1 MKLKFTLIIFIVLAV
16 ISKLFLVGEG
26 LYTFP
31 DEFRYIASQD
41 AFEAL
46 RNGDIT
52 KALSMCYTVDGRPG
66 LVLLGLLPAA
76 CQILIANFFL
86 LPYNSP
92 EIDLILFSYNI
103 FIYVLILWVL
113 FKIVVRLGFTL
124 ENALI
129 AVFLYAVG
137 VNSWL
142 YIRHAFPYDTA
153 LLIILYAIHLLLK
166 NREKIALFTTL
177 CFSALMTLAFTVY
190 PGFYL
195 LQFAAAF
202 YFIYLIYKQ
211 KNIVRLCFAATL
223 PVIAIIGLF
232 ELGAKYSH
240 KSYFLDAK
248 HLSGTIIFGDF
259 SDTLIFP
266 LKYLWICDS
275 FVGAIVF
282 LLFLAGA
289 YYILVSLFRNNK
301 LLNLTTDMLVFLSA
315 LCLILFLFMVQ
326 GPLLGKMVFYGRIF
340 HQFYPFIVIIAIIAL
355 QQIFI
360 RYPFR
365 YLPNSLMLLAFLVQ
379 IYNIVDI
386 KEVSYPRNFNRIVQ
400 TQLKTYKKV
409 AYHCEMKI
417 PGTVLSV
424 PHDCIPYQPSPSK
437 TQVTDTVS
445 TLHLVNVCYMWL
457 PDHGTTKAPLEIS
470 AKILYQRPHFTNY
483 EPYLFEGSTQIQ
495 REMYRKSRYIM
506 TAFETP

>member
-1 MKLKFTLIIFIVLAV
+1 MKIKTTLIIFIVLAV
-16 ISKLFLVGEG
+16 ISKLFLIGEG

-46 RNGDIT
+46 RNGDFS

-66 LVLLGLLPAA
+66 LVLVGLLPAA
-76 CQILIANFFL
+76 CQIVTANFFM

-92 EIDLILFSYNI
+92 QIDLILFIYNI

-113 FKIVVRLGFTL
+113 FKIGKRLGFTI
-124 ENALI
+124 ENALL

-142 YIRHAFPYDTA
+142 YIRHAFPYDTS
-153 LLIILYAIHLLLK
+153 LLIILYALYLLLK
-166 NREKIALFTTL
+166 NSKKITLIIALF
-177 CFSALMTLAFTVY
+177 FSALMTLAFTVY

-195 LQFAAAF
+195 FQLSAAVYFA
-202 YFIYLIYKQ
+202 YLIFKQ
-211 KNIVRLCFAATL
+211 NSFFRLGLVAIFPL
-223 PVIAIIGLF
+223 IFIIGLF

-240 KSYFLDAK
+240 KSYLLDAK
-248 HLSGTIIFGDF
+248 NLSGTIIFGDF

-301 LLNLTTDMLVFLSA
+301 LLNLTKDMLVFLSA

-365 YLPNSLMLLAFLVQ
+365 YLTYSFILLAFLVQ
-379 IYNIVDI
+379 IYNIIGI

-400 TQLKTYKKV
+400 TQLKTYKQV
-409 AYHCEMKI
+409 AYHCEMNI
-417 PGTVLSV
+417 PGTVLSI
-424 PHDCIPYQPSPSK
+424 PHDCIPYHPSPSK
-437 TQVTDTVS
+437 TQVADTVS
-445 TLHLVNVCYMWL
+445 TLNLVNVCYMWL
-457 PDHGTTKAPLEIS
+457 PDHGTTKEPLEIS